1 MKDFILNAKGC
12 SVVDR
17 ETAYVADLYRA
28 NFVITKA
35 DVEYMKELPS
45 FTVLLIKT
53 PKSRK
58 LEICPPR
65 EVRSQQLSNEAATF
79 LADIGVKL
87 VITDDESMKTNCS
100 LPVIAP
106 VCLYGIEPGYYSC
119 SADEDGVVL
128 SDIPAGTLPLG
139 VRRDGSLYSRIQWG
153 STTTLNP
160 YYWICN
166 LIDDDIER
174 NGGTWGANTH
184 GPANAILD
192 FFGEE
197 KSISCIRIFHNVGSP
212 ISIEEEMASAIRIYV
227 SNDEKCTHF
236 GNEEA
241 DINSVDWKEIVST
254 QMEMKEQWNTY
265 FLKTPVTAKYVRIE
279 LVKNFDTPPDVPWTE
294 TAELKIFP
302 VR

>member
-12 SVVDR
+12 SVVYR

-65 EVRSQQLSNEAATF
+65 EVRSQQLSNEATTF

-106 VCLYGIEPGYYSC
+106 VCLHGIEPGYYSC

-241 DINSVDWKEIVST
+241 DINSVDWTEIVST

>member
-1 MKDFILNAKGC
+1 MKNYTLNVKGC
-12 SVVDR
+12 CQLHQ
-17 ETAYVADLYRA
+17 EIAYVADLYRA
-28 NFVITKA
+28 NYIITKA
-35 DVEYMKELPS
+35 DIEYLKELPA

-53 PKSRK
+53 TKSRK

-65 EVRSQQLSNEAATF
+65 EIRSQQLSDEAADF
-79 LADIGVKL
+79 LYELGVKL
-87 VITDDESMKTNCS
+87 VISDDESMMNKHFFS
-100 LPVIAP
+100 VVAP
-106 VCLYGIEPGYYSC
+106 TCLHGIEPGYYSC
-119 SADEDGVVL
+119 SCDENSCML
-128 SDIPAGTLPLG
+128 SDVPPGTLPIG

-153 STTTLNP
+153 STTTSNP
-160 YYWICN
+160 YFWICN

-197 KSISCIRIFHNVGSP
+197 KNISCIRIFHNVGSP
-212 ISIEEEMASAIRIYV
+212 ISIEEEMASAIRLYV
-227 SNDEKCTHF
+227 SNDEKCSHF
-236 GNEEA
+236 GNDKA
-241 DINSVDWKEIVST
+241 DINSVDWTEIVSV

-279 LVKNFDTPPDVPWTE
+279 LVKNFDAPPDVPWTE

>member
-1 MKDFILNAKGC
+1 MKYTLDVKGC
-12 SVVDR
+12 PELS
-17 ETAYVADLYRA
+17 EQTAYVANLYRA
-28 NFVITKA
+28 NFVITRE
-35 DVEYMKELPS
+35 DVAYLKHLPAFS
-45 FTVLLIKT
+45 VLLIQT
-53 PKSRK
+53 AKSRT

-65 EVRSQQLSNEAATF
+65 EVRGQQLSDDAAAF
-79 LADIGVKL
+79 LAELGVRL
-87 VITDDESMKTNCS
+87 IIPDDASMQGGHP
-100 LPVIAP
+100 LPVAAAS
-106 VCLYGIEPGYYSC
+106 CLCGITPGFYSC
-119 SADEDGVVL
+119 STTQEGAVL
-128 SDIPAGTLPLG
+128 SEMPAGLLPLG

-174 NGGTWGANTH
+174 NGGTWGANTN

-197 KSISCIRIFHNVGSP
+197 KAISCIRIFHNVGSP
-212 ISIEEEMASAIRIYV
+212 ISMEEEMASAIRLYV
-227 SNDEKCTHF
+227 SDDERCSHF

-241 DINSVDWKEIVST
+241 DIDSVAWTEIVSA

-265 FLKTPVTAKYVRIE
+265 VLDTPVKAKYVRIE
-279 LVKNFDTPPDVPWTE
+279 LVKNFGTPPDLPWTE

-302 VR
+302 AT

>member
-1 MKDFILNAKGC
+1 MNSYSLDVKGC
-12 SVVDR
+12 PAVSG
-17 ETAYVADLYRA
+17 EIAYVADLYRA
-28 NFVITKA
+28 NFVITKP
-35 DVEYMKELPS
+35 DIEYMRELPS
-45 FTVLLIKT
+45 FSVLLIKT

-65 EVRSQQLSNEAATF
+65 EIRSQQLSGEAAAF
-79 LADIGVKL
+79 LKELGVKL
-87 VITDDESMKTNCS
+87 VISDDESMKS
-100 LPVIAP
+100 SYPFPVAAP
-106 VCLYGIEPGYYSC
+106 VSLHGIEPGYYTC
-119 SADEDGVVL
+119 TANEHGAVL

-197 KSISCIRIFHNVGSP
+197 KTISCIRIFHNVGSP
-212 ISIEEEMASAIRIYV
+212 ISIEEEMASAIRLYV
-227 SNDEKCTHF
+227 SNDETCSHF

-241 DINSVDWKEIVST
+241 DIDSVEWIEIVST

-265 FLKTPVTAKYVRIE
+265 FLEKPVTAKYVRIE

-302 VR
+302 VK

>member
-1 MKDFILNAKGC
+1 MYTLDVKGC
-12 SVVDR
+12 PVLDGK
-17 ETAYVADLYRA
+17 TAYVADLYRA
-28 NFVITKA
+28 NFVITRE
-35 DVEYMKELPS
+35 DVEYLKELPAFS
-45 FTVLLIKT
+45 VLLIKT
-53 PKSRK
+53 AKSRR

-65 EVRSQQLSNEAATF
+65 EIRSQQLSEEAAAF
-79 LADIGVKL
+79 LAELDIQL
-87 VITDDESMKTNCS
+87 VIADDVSMKGGHPF
-100 LPVIAP
+100 PVAAA
-106 VCLYGIEPGYYSC
+106 VCLHGIEPGFYSC
-119 SADEDGVVL
+119 SATERGAAL
-128 SDIPAGTLPLG
+128 SEIPAGLLPLG

-192 FFGEE
+192 FFGE
-197 KSISCIRIFHNVGSP
+197 KKTISCIRIFHNVGSP
-212 ISIEEEMASAIRIYV
+212 ISIEEEMASAIRLYV
-227 SNDEKCTHF
+227 SDDERCSHF

-241 DINSVDWKEIVST
+241 DIDSVPWTEIISSPK
-254 QMEMKEQWNTY
+254 EMKEQWNTY
-265 FLKTPVTAKYVRIE
+265 FLDKPVTAKYIPIE

-302 VR
+302 MK